1 MLDRRLSLVLG
12 IAVVV
17 ATVSGF
23 TVLHLLQAA
32 QAEARPAMAML
43 LVARTN
49 VPEGHRLTTDDV
61 ELREVPAAS
70 VPNDAF
76 SAPDAIIGRITRVA
90 VFAGEAI
97 VSGRLAPDGASAGLA
112 VRIGA
117 GKRAMAVKLDDESG
131 QAGLIQPD
139 SRVDVLVTV
148 GDAYGGP
155 PVSRVIM
162 QNMRVLAVGA
172 PQSSESPVAAIA
184 STVTLEVTPSQAE
197 RLAVAANQGRLQLM
211 LRGFGESDSTR
222 TSGASLGD
230 MLPEV
235 AAAIAAARSA
245 QAPPVMIT
253 PSAPA
258 MTTSTTNAPTAAAA
272 DAPAIAVPDSNVV
285 RVYRGDKA
293 TEQRFARKDST
304 KSNDGARE

>member
-43 LVARTN
+43 LVARTT
-49 VPEGHRLTTDDV
+49 VPEGHRLTADDV

-76 SAPDAIIGRITRVA
+76 SAPDAVIGRVTRVA
-90 VFAGEAI
+90 VFAGEAM
-97 VSGRLAPDGASAGLA
+97 VSGRLAPDGVAAGLA

-172 PQSSESPVAAIA
+172 PQASDTPVAAIA
-184 STVTLEVTPSQAE
+184 STVTLEVTPTQAE

-211 LRGFGESDSTR
+211 LRGFGEREVTQ
-222 TSGASLGD
+222 TNGASLGD

-235 AAAIAAARSA
+235 AAAMAAARSA
-245 QAPPVMIT
+245 QAPAVMIT
-253 PSAPA
+253 PSAP
-258 MTTSTTNAPTAAAA
+258 STDAAVSSAPATASG